1 MKRVLVICG
10 ATATGKSALA
20 VKCAKL
26 LNSCVV
32 SADSQLIYRGLNIGT
47 AKPTREEMCGI
58 RHEMIDIVPPDAR
71 FSVSDFR
78 DAALLPIENEL
89 NAGRT
94 PVICGGT
101 GFYINSLL
109 FDYSYGSAP
118 ADGAVRAKYEKLC
131 AEKGGEYVYSLLCEA
146 DRASAEKIHKN
157 DIKRVIRALEILEV
171 SGIKKSELNDGFKP
185 RFDYVAVALSFERQ
199 RLYRRID
206 ERVDKM
212 FKDGL
217 VEEVKALMSAGID
230 ENCQSMQAI
239 GYKEVIQ
246 GLKNGDSQCTM
257 RDIIKRNTRHYA
269 KRQITFF
276 KKLPGIVW
284 MDADEA
290 SPENILKLLNC

>member
-1 MKRVLVICG
+1 
-10 ATATGKSALA
+10 
-20 VKCAKL
+20 
-26 LNSCVV
+26 
-32 SADSQLIYRGLNIGT
+32 
-47 AKPTREEMCGI
+47 
-58 RHEMIDIVPPDAR
+58 
-71 FSVSDFR
+71 
-78 DAALLPIENEL
+78 
-89 NAGRT
+89 
-94 PVICGGT
+94 
-101 GFYINSLL
+101 
-109 FDYSYGSAP
+109 
-118 ADGAVRAKYEKLC
+118 
-131 AEKGGEYVYSLLCEA
+131 
-146 DRASAEKIHKN
+146 
-157 DIKRVIRALEILEV
+157 
-171 SGIKKSELNDGFKP
+171 
-185 RFDYVAVALSFERQ
+185 
-199 RLYRRID
+199 
-206 ERVDKM
+206 M

>member
-1 MKRVLVICG
+1 M
-10 ATATGKSALA
+10 
-20 VKCAKL
+20 
-26 LNSCVV
+26 
-32 SADSQLIYRGLNIGT
+32 
-47 AKPTREEMCGI
+47 
-58 RHEMIDIVPPDAR
+58 
-71 FSVSDFR
+71 
-78 DAALLPIENEL
+78 PIENEL

-212 FKDGL
+212 FEDGL